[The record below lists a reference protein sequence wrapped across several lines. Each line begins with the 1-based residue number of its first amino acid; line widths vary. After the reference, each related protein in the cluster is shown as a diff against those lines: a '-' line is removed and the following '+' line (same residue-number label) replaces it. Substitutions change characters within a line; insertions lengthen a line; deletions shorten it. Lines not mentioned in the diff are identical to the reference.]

1 LESQK
6 ASKNFLENS
15 LNNLNQSAKNILEN
29 AVKLLANF
37 ACENLKMTLHTQQ
50 TQTRVAINGFGRI
63 GRYTAKL
70 LLANP
75 KFQLVAINDLADNYA
90 IAHLLKYDSV
100 HGRFES
106 EVKLDADH
114 LLVNKHEIKLIS
126 QANPE
131 ELPWKDLKI
140 DIVIE
145 CTGKF
150 TSRTGAE
157 KHLKAGAKKVIISA
171 PVQDT
176 SIPMVVLGV
185 NDHVLEEN
193 IDLISNA
200 SCTTNCLAPM
210 IQVLEKR
217 FGVIKGFA
225 STVHSYTNDQNLHD
239 APHKDLR
246 RARAAAYS
254 IIPTTTNAG
263 KALDRILPDLSGR
276 IEASAMRVPV
286 PDGSLTD
293 LIVELEQ
300 SVSAE
305 QVNEAYLEASRG
317 NLKGYLAVEEDP
329 IVSMDILGNPNSC
342 IIDLALTSSK
352 GNLVKVVGW
361 YDNESGY
368 ANRLMD
374 LAEKIS

>member
-1 LESQK
+1 MV
-6 ASKNFLENS
+6 
-15 LNNLNQSAKNILEN
+15 NQTPKTKI
-29 AVKLLANF
+29 
-37 ACENLKMTLHTQQ
+37 
-50 TQTRVAINGFGRI
+50 AINGFGRI

-70 LLANP
+70 LLSHP
-75 KFQLVAINDLADNYA
+75 QLQLVAINDLAEPAA

-100 HGRFES
+100 HGKFEGKVNL
-106 EVKLDADH
+106 EEN
-114 LLVNKHEIKLIS
+114 LLYLNGAPIQLFSKSK
-126 QANPE
+126 PE
-131 ELPWKDLKI
+131 ELPWEVLGI

-145 CTGKF
+145 CTGRF
-150 TSRTGAE
+150 TTRDGAE

-171 PVQDT
+171 PVQDE

-185 NDHVLEEN
+185 NDSILNGSER
-193 IDLISNA
+193 IISNA

-210 IQVLEKR
+210 IQVLEES

-239 APHKDLR
+239 APHRDLR

-263 KALDRILPDLSGR
+263 IALDRILPDLAGK

-293 LIVELEQ
+293 LIVELKQEVS
-300 SVSAE
+300 SV
-305 QVNEAYLEASRG
+305 QVNEAYKKAENG
-317 NLKGYLAVEEDP
+317 KLKGYLQVESDP
-329 IVSMDILGNPNSC
+329 IVSMDILGNPHSC
-342 IIDLALTSSK
+342 IIDEALTSSK

-368 ANRLMD
+368 ANRLVN
-374 LAEKIS
+374 LVEKISKT

>member
-1 LESQK
+1 MV
-6 ASKNFLENS
+6 
-15 LNNLNQSAKNILEN
+15 NQTPKTKI
-29 AVKLLANF
+29 
-37 ACENLKMTLHTQQ
+37 
-50 TQTRVAINGFGRI
+50 AINGFGRI

-70 LLANP
+70 LLSHP
-75 KFQLVAINDLADNYA
+75 QLELVAINDLAEPTA

-100 HGRFES
+100 HGKFEGKI
-106 EVKLDADH
+106 ELDENV
-114 LLVNKHEIKLIS
+114 LLLENEPVQLFSKS
-126 QANPE
+126 NPE
-131 ELPWKDLKI
+131 ELPWKELGI
-140 DIVIE
+140 DVVIE
-145 CTGKF
+145 CTGRF
-150 TSRTGAE
+150 TTRPGAE

-171 PVQDT
+171 PVQDE

-185 NDHVLEEN
+185 NDSILNGSER
-193 IDLISNA
+193 IISNA

-210 IQVLEKR
+210 IQVLEEN

-239 APHKDLR
+239 APHRDLR

-263 KALDRILPDLSGR
+263 IALDRILPELAGK

-293 LIVELEQ
+293 LIVELKQ
-300 SVSAE
+300 DVSSV
-305 QVNEAYLEASRG
+305 QVNEAYKKAEKG
-317 NLKGYLAVEEDP
+317 KLKDYLQVESDP
-329 IVSMDILGNPNSC
+329 IVSMDILGNPHSC
-342 IIDLALTSSK
+342 IIDEALTSSK

-368 ANRLMD
+368 ANRLVD
-374 LAEKIS
+374 LVEKISKT

>member
-1 LESQK
+1 MLQK
-6 ASKNFLENS
+6 VPVTK
-15 LNNLNQSAKNILEN
+15 I
-29 AVKLLANF
+29 
-37 ACENLKMTLHTQQ
+37 
-50 TQTRVAINGFGRI
+50 AINGFGRI

-70 LLANP
+70 LLQHPNLE
-75 KFQLVAINDLADNYA
+75 LVAVNDLADPQA
-90 IAHLLKYDSV
+90 LVHLLKYDSV
-100 HGRFES
+100 HGKFAEEVGLENNLMRVNGS
-106 EVKLDADH
+106 EVRLFSK
-114 LLVNKHEIKLIS
+114 S
-126 QANPE
+126 NPE
-131 ELPWKDLKI
+131 ELPWKSLEV

-145 CTGKF
+145 CTGQF
-150 TSRTGAE
+150 ATRAGAE

-171 PVQDT
+171 PVQDQ

-185 NDHVLEEN
+185 NDFILDGSES
-193 IDLISNA
+193 IISNA

-210 IQVLEKR
+210 LLVLDEE

-239 APHKDLR
+239 APHRDLR

-263 KALDRILPDLSGR
+263 KALDRIMPNLSGK

-293 LIVELEQ
+293 LIVELNQ
-300 SVSAE
+300 VVTADQINQAYRKAE
-305 QVNEAYLEASRG
+305 KGS
-317 NLKGYLAVEEDP
+317 LKGLLQVESDP
-329 IVSMDILGNPNSC
+329 IVSMDILGNPHSC
-342 IIDLALTSSK
+342 IIDEALTSAK

-368 ANRLMD
+368 ANRLVN
-374 LAEKIS
+374 LVEKISAH